1 MCPIFGVTEIINFP
15 IRTNGKL
22 IILDVPIFKQIT
34 RMCLPFQKSK
44 IIDFY
49 LGLMEN
55 LDVPIYEQIII
66 ISLIF
71 GTAKVLTFFLE
82 TNGILIILDVP
93 VFKQFP

>member
-1 MCPIFGVTEIINFP
+1 
-15 IRTNGKL
+15 
-22 IILDVPIFKQIT
+22 
-34 RMCLPFQKSK
+34 
-44 IIDFY
+44 
-49 LGLMEN
+49 MEN

-66 ISLIF
+66 MCLIF